1 MDAATRER
9 RTPRRMVPIRAT
21 LALVAVVAI
30 TMLGLAAPSM
40 ATTPGFDANFKEGF
54 EGAAPSKP
62 CPTGGTDPCGVG
74 RIKGIGVAT
83 ESFVLDP
90 VEQGNP
96 CTDFTGTTT
105 ITLQDA
111 GLSTLVIAEVDTEC
125 TPGNSTNTAGSQL
138 HAFGNPVIG
147 QGTWTVIGGTG
158 VFTGATGTGTTS
170 YVGSGDALVIHYVGS
185 VQLP

>member
-30 TMLGLAAPSM
+30 TMLGFAAPSM
-40 ATTPGFDANFKEGF
+40 ARTASFDANFKEGF

-62 CPTGGTDPCGVG
+62 CPTGGIDPCGVG

-83 ESFVLDP
+83 ERFELGP
-90 VEQGNP
+90 VVEGNP
-96 CTDFTGTTT
+96 CSAFTGTTT
-105 ITLQDA
+105 MTLPD
-111 GLSTLVIAEVDTEC
+111 GSTLVIAEVDTEC
-125 TPGNSTNTAGSQL
+125 TPGNSTNTPGSEL

-147 QGTWTVIGGTG
+147 KGTWTVTSGTG
-158 VFTGATGTGTTS
+158 VFAGATGAGTTS
-170 YVGSGDALVIHYVGS
+170 YVGSGDALVIHYLGS

>member
-1 MDAATRER
+1 MDVATRER

-30 TMLGLAAPSM
+30 TMLGFAAPAM
-40 ATTPGFDANFKEGF
+40 AKTASFDANFKEGF

-74 RIKGIGVAT
+74 RIKGFGVAT
-83 ESFVLDP
+83 ETFELDP

-125 TPGNSTNTAGSQL
+125 TPGNSTNTSGSQL
-138 HAFGNPVIG
+138 HSFGNPVIG
-147 QGTWTVIGGTG
+147 QGTWTVIDGTG
-158 VFTGATGTGTTS
+158 VFAGATGTGTTS
-170 YVGSGDALVIHYVGS
+170 YVGSGDALVIHYLGS

>member
-1 MDAATRER
+1 
-9 RTPRRMVPIRAT
+9 MVPIRAT

-30 TMLGLAAPSM
+30 TMLGFAAPAM
-40 ATTPGFDANFKEGF
+40 AKTASFDANFKEGF

-74 RIKGIGVAT
+74 RIKGFGVAT
-83 ESFVLDP
+83 ETFELDP

-170 YVGSGDALVIHYVGS
+170 YVGSGDALVIHYLGS